1 MKKGLCDMEKIE
13 VFELEDDFDPLADAG
28 LELETEGEYAGGIEY
43 QAPIPDMDKSVVPEA
58 VELPASERI
67 EKLIVGIPGQKFRIL
82 SAIKVCDSPKTLE
95 AAAEEL
101 EDEYPQGSSVYDA
114 VRIIEL
120 LHGAGALACV
130 DEEGNE
136 IDPNAASEEDDPS
149 GGDIEAGAVAAER
162 GAAEDAEEARVD
174 SISLDEL
181 DVEYDEVE
189 KEAPVL
195 YVATEAGTT
204 AVDKMWSAAAAFKVV
219 HEETQYLPIWKKILE
234 LCGAEG
240 GATKKEIADA
250 VDAHPLLQE
259 PRRWCQYFLEK
270 LKNVN
275 ALEFTTGWVITDIGK
290 QLLADEVFAN
300 VEATGIDDGKDE
312 TK

>member
-1 MKKGLCDMEKIE
+1 MEKIE

-43 QAPIPDMDKSVVPEA
+43 QVPIPDADKSVVPEA

-67 EKLIVGIPGQKFRIL
+67 EKLIAGIPGQKFRIL
-82 SAIKVCDSPKTLE
+82 SAIKVCDTPKTLE
-95 AAAEEL
+95 VAAEEL
-101 EDEYPQGSSVYDA
+101 EEEYPQGTSVYDA
-114 VRIIEL
+114 VRIVEL
-120 LHGAGALACV
+120 LHGAGALVCV

-136 IDPNAASEEDDPS
+136 IDLNAVSEEKS
-149 GGDIEAGAVAAER
+149 EVALANNAETIAAVDEHK
-162 GAAEDAEEARVD
+162 GSEVGEDARVD

-189 KEAPVL
+189 KEAPVF
-195 YVATEAGTT
+195 YVATEAGKT
-204 AVDKMWSAAAAFKVV
+204 AVEDMWSTSAAFKVIRD
-219 HEETQYLPIWKKILE
+219 EAQYLPIWKKILQ
-234 LCGAEG
+234 LCCAEG
-240 GATKKEIADA
+240 GVTKKEVADA

-275 ALEFTTGWVITDIGK
+275 ALEFTTGWKITDIGK

-300 VEATGIDDGKDE
+300 VEAAEVDGNKSK
-312 TK
+312 TH

>member
-1 MKKGLCDMEKIE
+1 MEKIE
-13 VFELEDDFDPLADAG
+13 VFELDDDFDPLADAG
-28 LELETEGEYAGGIEY
+28 LELEAEGEYAGGIEY
-43 QAPIPDMDKSVVPEA
+43 QVPIPDADKSVVPEA

-67 EKLIVGIPGQKFRIL
+67 EKLIAGIPGQKFRIL
-82 SAIKVCDSPKTLE
+82 SAIKVCDTSKTLE

-101 EDEYPQGSSVYDA
+101 EEEYPQGSSVYDA
-114 VRIIEL
+114 IRIIEL

-136 IDPNAASEEDDPS
+136 IDPNAASEE
-149 GGDIEAGAVAAER
+149 GDVASDGDVEAVAVAAKR

-174 SISLDEL
+174 SIGIDEL

-189 KEAPVL
+189 KETPVF
-195 YVATEAGTT
+195 YVATEAGKS
-204 AVDKMWSAAAAFKVV
+204 AVEEMWSAAAAFKVV

-234 LCGAEG
+234 LCSAEG
-240 GATKKEIADA
+240 GATKKEVADA

-275 ALEFTTGWVITDIGK
+275 ALEFATGWVITDIGK
-290 QLLADEVFAN
+290 QLLADEVFSN
-300 VEATGIDDGKDE
+300 VEATEADDDKGE